1 MYVSKYKNIKN
12 TKKHF
17 CGLGEILKEF
27 DSNMICKENQN
38 LSFKANENGCSDLR

>member
-1 MYVSKYKNIKN
+1 MSLFKN

-38 LSFKANENGCSDLR
+38 